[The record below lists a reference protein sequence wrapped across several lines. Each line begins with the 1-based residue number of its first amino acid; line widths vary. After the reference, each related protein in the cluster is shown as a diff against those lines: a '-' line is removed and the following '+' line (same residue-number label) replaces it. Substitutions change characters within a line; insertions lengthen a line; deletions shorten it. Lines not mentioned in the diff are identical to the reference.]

1 MKNFLLISFFL
12 QNLSASEMQEAIDFD
27 RKFDSLRTIS
37 SNETSTIIFMTPD
50 PIIDVTNAALNES
63 EVIKQLELGFESDFV
78 ENILLSL
85 AGEVIDLFIDRIMI
99 IGVQDASNNT
109 IDYYSVRGSTVLII
123 NEANDMPHIVYSLL
137 SDSERESLSV
147 NRSLI

>member
-1 MKNFLLISFFL
+1 
-12 QNLSASEMQEAIDFD
+12 
-27 RKFDSLRTIS
+27 
-37 SNETSTIIFMTPD
+37 MTPD

-123 NEANDMPHIVYSLL
+123 NEANDMPHIVYCPL
-137 SDSERESLSV
+137 
-147 NRSLI
+147 

>member
-12 QNLSASEMQEAIDFD
+12 QNFSASEMQEAIDFD

-123 NEANDMPHIVYSLL
+123 NEANDMPHIVYCTL
-137 SDSERESLSV
+137 
-147 NRSLI
+147 

>member
-123 NEANDMPHIVYSLL
+123 NEANDMPHIVYCTL
-137 SDSERESLSV
+137 
-147 NRSLI
+147 

>member
-123 NEANDMPHIVYSLL
+123 NEANDMPHIVYCPL
-137 SDSERESLSV
+137 
-147 NRSLI
+147 

>member
-123 NEANDMPHIVYSLL
+123 NEANDRVL
-137 SDSERESLSV
+137 STLSV

>member
-12 QNLSASEMQEAIDFD
+12 QNFSASEMQEAIDFD

-123 NEANDMPHIVYSLL
+123 NEANDMPHIVYCPL
-137 SDSERESLSV
+137 
-147 NRSLI
+147 